1 MPDTLPGTPSDH
13 DLIEPMKA
21 AALAVAES
29 VAAAPVAR
37 PAAATW
43 TEFARRFDALDTP
56 AMKLL
61 RERLSPLRPGAVW
74 AEELGGGIPATG
86 EVWVADTVDGAVQL
100 LQDLPQWSVAV
111 TFVREGRP
119 VATVLHSHV
128 LGETYTAVAGAGAH
142 RDGLPVEPSA
152 KTDLSLCLLGTS
164 QPPAVASQP
173 GAVASAGRSLSA
185 VLPFAGAVRNLGPT
199 SWQIADTAA
208 GRLDAF
214 WEFGADDSNLLGA
227 ALVAT
232 EAGLRVTDAEGRPWR
247 AGSGSFLAAP
257 APLHP
262 ALVALVREAAV
273 G

>member
-1 MPDTLPGTPSDH
+1 MPETTPATPSDL
-13 DLIEPMKA
+13 DLIEPMKSA
-21 AALAVAES
+21 AHAVAEF
-29 VAAAPVAR
+29 VAAVPVAR

-43 TEFARRFDALDTP
+43 TEFREHFDALDKP

-61 RERLSPLRPGAVW
+61 RERLSPLRPRAVW
-74 AEELGGGIPATG
+74 AEELGGGIPDTG
-86 EVWVADTVDGAVQL
+86 EAWVVDTVDGAVQF
-100 LQDLPQWSVAV
+100 LQDLPQWSVSV
-111 TFVREGRP
+111 TFVRDGRP

-128 LGETYTAVAGAGAH
+128 LGETYTAVAGSGAR

-164 QPPAVASQP
+164 QPPAIASQP
-173 GAVASAGRSLSA
+173 RAVAEAGRSLSA

-214 WEFGADDSNLLGA
+214 WEFGADDGNLLGA

-232 EAGLRVTDAEGRPWR
+232 EAGLLVTDTEGRPWR
-247 AGSGSFLAAP
+247 AGAGSFLAAP
-257 APLHP
+257 ARLHGT
-262 ALVALVREAAV
+262 LVAMFREAAV